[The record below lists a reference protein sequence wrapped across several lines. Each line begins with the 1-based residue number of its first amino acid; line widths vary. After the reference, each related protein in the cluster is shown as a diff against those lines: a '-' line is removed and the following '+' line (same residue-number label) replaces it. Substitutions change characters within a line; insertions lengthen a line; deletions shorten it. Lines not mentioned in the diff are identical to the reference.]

1 VSKQPHYK
9 YAAVSLEK
17 VARPTTR
24 QPEQVHPDPAAQP
37 AAGASGRLKETAQA
51 AVTALKHLKPP
62 RAHIAD
68 YLGLLQLSEQR
79 LVRAFEQVRHT
90 HPDEPDL
97 GTMCQQFEQWSSQ
110 AARSL
115 DPFVARY
122 GERVE
127 GEPERLD
134 EALLVQRK
142 PNAFDLLRDLHDLW
156 LLVNESLISVDVME
170 QAANALRDKALVEAI
185 QQIRDRNKRQGD
197 WLRTRIRQ
205 AAPQVLVVPS

>member
-17 VARPTTR
+17 VARPGTR
-24 QPEQVHPDPAAQP
+24 QPEQVVLDPAAQP
-37 AAGASGRLKETAQA
+37 GGGVAGKVKAAAQG
-51 AVTALKHLKPP
+51 AVTAVKHLKPA
-62 RAHIAD
+62 RSHIAD

-79 LVRAFEQVRHT
+79 LVRAFGQARRT

-97 GTMCQQFEQWSSQ
+97 GVMCELFEEWSTE
-110 AARSL
+110 AERSL
-115 DPFVARY
+115 VPFVSRY
-122 GERVE
+122 GERKE

-134 EALLVQRK
+134 KALLVQRR

-170 QAANALRDKALVEAI
+170 QAAHALRDEALLQAI
-185 QQIRDRNKRQGD
+185 QQIRQRNKRQGD